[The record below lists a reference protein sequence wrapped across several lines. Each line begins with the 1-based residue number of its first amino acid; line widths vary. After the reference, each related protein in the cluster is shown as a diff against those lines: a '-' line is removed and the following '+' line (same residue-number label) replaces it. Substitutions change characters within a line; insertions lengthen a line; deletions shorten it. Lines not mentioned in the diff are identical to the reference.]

1 MSMKAFAAIFASLAL
16 LISSLALPAASY
28 AKSAEESG
36 KDKAQIKS
44 AVVIEQETGKVLYKK
59 DENQEL
65 PPASMTKVM
74 SLLLIFKALSHHDI
88 SLNDKVNV
96 SEHAASMGGSQVF
109 LEPGEKMTVNEML
122 KAITI
127 ASANDASVAMAEY
140 ISGSEKAFVKQMNVE
155 AKKLGL
161 KHTHFKNPT
170 GLPVDGHYTSAHDM
184 AVMARALLHY
194 QKVLT
199 YTSRYEDYLRE
210 NTDKKFWLVN
220 TNKLIKTYPGA
231 DGLKTGFTNEAK
243 YCLTATAKRNGMRV
257 VAVVMGAPTPKER
270 NQIISGLMDQAFA
283 GYQTKPILDKNKLVR
298 VENVNKSDKGKAP
311 IVTAK
316 RTVLLL
322 KKGTT
327 VKNIKKRVVLKK
339 PLQAP
344 IKAGTVVGYY
354 EVISNHQ
361 TLSKT
366 PLIVRDNIKEASW
379 WQLFK
384 RTVGNIVKK

>member
-1 MSMKAFAAIFASLAL
+1 MKAFAAFFASLAL
-16 LISSLALPAASY
+16 LFSSLTAPAASY
-28 AKSAEESG
+28 AKSAEEPG
-36 KDKAQIKS
+36 KEKAQMKS
-44 AVVIEQETGKVLYKK
+44 AIVMEQETGKVLYKK

-140 ISGSEKAFVKQMNVE
+140 VSGSEKAFVKQMNAE

-170 GLPVDGHYTSAHDM
+170 GLPEDGHYTTAHDM
-184 AVMARALLHY
+184 AVMARALLRY
-194 QKVLT
+194 QKVLH

-220 TNKLIKTYPGA
+220 TNKLVKTYPGA

-243 YCLTATAKRNGMRV
+243 YCLTATAKRDGMRV
-257 VAVVMGAPTPKER
+257 IAVVMGASTPKER

-283 GYQTKPILDKNKLVR
+283 GYQTKPILEKNKLVR
-298 VENVNKSDKGKAP
+298 VENVNKSDKGKVP
-311 IVTAK
+311 IVTGK

-327 VKNIKKRVVLKK
+327 VKDIKKQIVLKK
-339 PLQAP
+339 PLKAP

-354 EVISNHQ
+354 KVTSNNQ

-366 PLIVRDNIKEASW
+366 PLIVRDNVKEASW
-379 WQLFK
+379 WELFK

>member
-140 ISGSEKAFVKQMNVE
+140 ISGSEKAFVKQMNTE